1 MRYGSAALCGLVL
14 AGCMT
19 NEAPP
24 PMPEADECGAGG
36 LQQLVGQER
45 AAFDESAID
54 GPVRVLPPG
63 SAMTMDYRAERL
75 NMELDEEDR
84 ITRIWCG

>member
-1 MRYGSAALCGLVL
+1 MA
-14 AGCMT
+14 

-24 PMPEADECGAGG
+24 PPSPDADACGAGG
-36 LQQLVGQER
+36 LQQLVGQKR

-54 GPVRVLPPG
+54 GPLRVVPPG
-63 SAMTMDYRAERL
+63 SAMTMDYRADRL
-75 NMELDEEDR
+75 NVELDEDGR